1 MRLSFNEIRARAA
14 RFATDYKDAF
24 YEKGE
29 TQTFYNDFFQIFG
42 VERRS
47 VARYEEH
54 VKKLNNKTGF
64 IDLFWP
70 RILLVEQKSAG
81 RDLAKAE
88 TQAGEYF
95 DALKEAERPRFQLLC
110 DFQTF
115 QLLDRD
121 TRETT
126 SFDLADLPAHVE
138 KFGFI
143 MGMEKRSFKD
153 QDPVNIKAAE
163 LVGRLH
169 DSLEE
174 SGYKGHQL
182 EVFLTRIVFCLFADD
197 TGIFEPRDIFLDF
210 LESRTKE
217 DGSDLGPLLTQLFD
231 VLDTPEDQRHKTLD
245 EDLARFPYVNGGLF
259 SDPVRIPSF
268 NADMRERLIDAGRF
282 NWSGISPAIF
292 GSLFQSVMD
301 KQERRE
307 AGAHYTTEKN
317 ILKVIGPL
325 FLDALRA
332 EFDTLKTRRTN
343 RVKLLQAFHDRLAKL
358 TFLDPACGCGNFL
371 IITYRELRLLE
382 IEVLREI
389 HRDDLAKMKGGA
401 TELPLKSLLKIDV
414 DQFYGIEFSEFPAR
428 IAETAMWMM
437 DHIMNTQASLEFGAP
452 FLRIPLRKSPAIK
465 HGDALEID
473 WQDLIPVEKC
483 SYIIGN
489 PPFIGAKY
497 QSELQ
502 RAQVRRIAGLGK
514 SGGTLDYVA
523 AWFLKAAS
531 YGQGQNVPFAF
542 VSTNSIAQGEQVA
555 QLWPTI
561 LDCHGMEIAFAHQT
575 FAWGSEARG
584 KAAVHV
590 IVTGLEPR
598 GTARQEKRLF
608 SYPDIKGEP
617 VEIKTKAISPYLIDA
632 GGLANPHV
640 IVKEES
646 HPINDLP
653 KLIIGSKPIDG
664 GHFIFSPEERDA
676 FLQAEPQAA
685 PYLRPYI
692 GSREFLNGGL
702 RYILCAS
709 EIPITDLRT
718 MPLARETIARVREYR
733 LGNIPAKG
741 KKADSMKAPGISS
754 LKLAETPTAF
764 HVTVLPETSFLV
776 LPEVSSERR
785 YYAPIG
791 WQSPPTVP
799 SNLVRVL
806 PEAKLGLFAVLTSAI
821 HMAWMRSIGGRLE
834 SRYRYSIGLVYNTF
848 PMPPVKDLSSLES
861 HAQAILDARAN
872 HPGATLADLYDPDLM
887 PADLR
892 RAHQANDRAVDR
904 LYRRA
909 AFASEGERIAHL
921 LGMYEKQVAGM
932 LAVTKPKRTRETKP
946 KTPAVS
952 E

>member
-14 RFATDYKDAF
+14 RFAKDYADAT

-42 VERRS
+42 VQRRS

-70 RILLVEQKSAG
+70 RVLLVEQKSAG
-81 RDLAKAE
+81 RDLLKAE
-88 TQAGEYF
+88 VQAGEYF
-95 DALKEAERPRFQLLC
+95 DAIKEADRPRFQLLC
-110 DFQTF
+110 DFQSF

-121 TRETT
+121 TRETST
-126 SFDLADLPAHVE
+126 FALADLPKHIE

-169 DSLEE
+169 DSLEA

-210 LESRTKE
+210 LETRTKE
-217 DGSDLGPLLTQLFD
+217 DGSDIGPLLAQLFD
-231 VLDTPEDQRHKTLD
+231 VLDTPENQRQTTLD
-245 EDLARFPYVNGGLF
+245 EDLAQFPYVNGGLF
-259 SDPVRIPSF
+259 SATIRTPAF
-268 NADMRERLIDAGRF
+268 NAEMRQRLLDAGQF

-325 FLDALRA
+325 FLDELRA
-332 EFDTLKTRRTN
+332 EFEGLKARKTN
-343 RVKLLQAFHDRLAKL
+343 RVKLLQAFHDRLSKL

-389 HRDDLAKMKGGA
+389 HRDDLARMKGGA
-401 TELPLKSLLKIDV
+401 TELPLQSLLKIDV
-414 DQFYGIEFSEFPAR
+414 DQFHGIEFSEFPAR

-437 DHIMNTQASLEFGAP
+437 DHIMNTQASLEFGAA
-452 FLRIPLRKSPAIK
+452 FLRIPLRKSPAIT
-465 HGDALEID
+465 HGDALELD
-473 WQDLIPVEKC
+473 WQVLLPAERC
-483 SYIIGN
+483 GYIIGN
-489 PPFIGAKY
+489 PPFVGAKY
-497 QSELQ
+497 QSEFQ

-523 AWFLKAAS
+523 AWFLKAAR
-531 YGQGQNVPFAF
+531 YGHGHKVPFAF
-542 VSTNSIAQGEQVA
+542 VSTNSIVQGEQVA
-555 QLWPTI
+555 QLWPTL
-561 LDCHGMEIAFAHQT
+561 LDRSEMEIAFAHQT

-598 GTARQEKRLF
+598 NVARPIKRLF

-617 VEIKTKAISPYLIDA
+617 IETQPTAISPYLTNA
-632 GGLANPHV
+632 SALANPHIV
-640 IVKEES
+640 ICEES
-646 HPINDLP
+646 RPINGLP
-653 KLIIGSKPIDG
+653 KLITGSKPIDG
-664 GHFIFSPEERDA
+664 GHYIFSSAERDA
-676 FLQAEPQAA
+676 FVVNEPASA
-685 PYLRPYI
+685 PYFHPFI
-692 GSREFLNGGL
+692 GAREFIQGSTRFIL
-702 RYILCAS
+702 RVS
-709 EIPITDLRT
+709 EIPVSSLRQ
-718 MPLARETIARVREYR
+718 MPLVRDIVARVKEYR
-733 LGNIPAKG
+733 LGNIPSKG
-741 KKADSMKAPGISS
+741 KGPETIKPPGISS
-754 LKLAETPTAF
+754 LALAETPTAF
-764 HVTVLPETSFLV
+764 HVTVVPQAPFLV
-776 LPEVSSERR
+776 IPQVSSERR
-785 YYAPIG
+785 EYAPIG
-791 WQSPPTVP
+791 WLNPPAIPSDKLRLMENASP
-799 SNLVRVL
+799 
-806 PEAKLGLFAVLTSAI
+806 ELFALLTSTM
-821 HMAWMRSIGGRLE
+821 HMAWMRAITGRMK
-834 SRYRYSIGLVYNTF
+834 SDYMYSVGVVYNTF
-848 PMPPVKDLSSLES
+848 PLPPAKALSVLAP
-861 HAQAILDARAN
+861 HAQAILNARTN
-872 HPGATLADLYDPDLM
+872 HTGATLADLYDPHLM

-892 RAHQANDRAVDR
+892 RAHNANDRAVDR

-909 AFASEGERIAHL
+909 AFASESDRVAHL
-921 LGMYEKQVAGM
+921 LGMYEQQVAGM
-932 LAVTKPKRTRETKP
+932 LAMQKQKKPRRTTKYKADK
-946 KTPAVS
+946 A
-952 E
+952 

>member
-14 RFATDYKDAF
+14 RFAKDYTDAT

-42 VERRS
+42 VQRRS

-70 RILLVEQKSAG
+70 RVLLVEQKSAG
-81 RDLAKAE
+81 RDLLKAE
-88 TQAGEYF
+88 VQAGEYF
-95 DALKEAERPRFQLLC
+95 DAIKEADRPRFQLLC

-121 TRETT
+121 TRETS
-126 SFDLADLPAHVE
+126 SFALADLPKHIE

-143 MGMEKRSFKD
+143 MGMEKRSFRD
-153 QDPVNIKAAE
+153 QDPVNVKAAE

-169 DSLEE
+169 DSLEA

-210 LESRTKE
+210 LENRTKE
-217 DGSDLGPLLTQLFD
+217 DGSDIGPLLAQLFN
-231 VLDTPEDQRHKTLD
+231 VLDTPENQRQTTLD

-259 SDPVRIPSF
+259 SATIRTPAF
-268 NADMRERLIDAGRF
+268 NAEMRQRLQDAGQF

-325 FLDALRA
+325 FLDELRA
-332 EFDTLKTRRTN
+332 EFEGLKARKTN
-343 RVKLLQAFHDRLAKL
+343 RVKLLQTFHDRLAKL

-389 HRDDLAKMKGGA
+389 HRDDLARMKGGA
-401 TELPLKSLLKIDV
+401 TELPLQSLLKIDV
-414 DQFYGIEFSEFPAR
+414 DQFHGIEFSEFPAR

-437 DHIMNTQASLEFGAP
+437 DHIMNTQASLEFGAA
-452 FLRIPLRKSPAIK
+452 FLRIPLRKSPAIT
-465 HGDALEID
+465 HGDALELD
-473 WQDLIPVEKC
+473 WQALLPAERC

-489 PPFIGAKY
+489 PPFVGAKY
-497 QSELQ
+497 QSEFQ

-523 AWFLKAAS
+523 AWFLKAAR
-531 YGQGQNVPFAF
+531 YGQGHKVPFAF
-542 VSTNSIAQGEQVA
+542 VSTNSIVQGEQVA
-555 QLWPTI
+555 QLWPAL
-561 LDCHGMEIAFAHQT
+561 LDRNGMYIAFAHQT

-598 GTARQEKRLF
+598 NAARPIKRLF

-617 VEIKTKAISPYLIDA
+617 IETQPKAISPYLTDA
-632 GGLANPHV
+632 SALANPHV
-640 IVKEES
+640 VVREES
-646 HPINDLP
+646 RPINGLP
-653 KLIIGSKPIDG
+653 RLVIGSKPIDG

-676 FLQAEPQAA
+676 FLAAEPQAA
-685 PYLRPYI
+685 PYLHPYI

-702 RYILCAS
+702 RYILCAAQ
-709 EIPITDLRT
+709 IPPQELRA
-718 MPLARETIARVREYR
+718 MPLARAAVARVRDYR

-741 KKADSMKAPGISS
+741 KDADSIKTPGMSS
-754 LKLAETPTAF
+754 LTLAETPTAF
-764 HVTVLPETSFLV
+764 HVTVLPDTPFLV
-776 LPEVSSERR
+776 LPKVSSERR
-785 YYAPIG
+785 EYAPIG
-791 WQSPPTVP
+791 WLKPPTVP
-799 SNLVRVL
+799 SDLVFVL
-806 PEAKLGLFAVLTSAI
+806 PGATPGLFAILTSAM

-848 PMPPVKDLSSLES
+848 QMPPEQNLATLAP
-861 HAQAILDARAN
+861 HAQAILNARAN

-892 RAHQANDRAVDR
+892 RAHHANDRAVDR

-909 AFASEGERIAHL
+909 TFASESDRVAHL
-921 LGMYEKQVAGM
+921 LGMYEQQVAGM
-932 LAVTKPKRTRETKP
+932 LAMQKQKKPRQTAKSKAD
-946 KTPAVS
+946 KV
-952 E
+952 

>member
-14 RFATDYKDAF
+14 RFAKDYADAT

-42 VERRS
+42 VQRRS

-54 VKKLNNKTGF
+54 VKKLNNKSGF

-70 RILLVEQKSAG
+70 RVLLVEQKSAG
-81 RDLAKAE
+81 RDLSEAE
-88 TQAGEYF
+88 KQAGEYF
-95 DALKEAERPRFQLLC
+95 DAIKEADRPRFQLLC

-121 TRETT
+121 TREDT
-126 SFDLADLPAHVE
+126 SFTLAELPKHIE

-169 DSLEE
+169 DSLEA

-210 LESRTKE
+210 LENRTKE
-217 DGSDLGPLLTQLFD
+217 DGSDIGPLLAQLFD
-231 VLDTPEDQRHKTLD
+231 VLDTPEDQRQTTLD

-259 SDPVRIPSF
+259 SATIRTPAF
-268 NADMRERLIDAGRF
+268 NAEMRQRLLDAGQF

-325 FLDALRA
+325 FLDDLQA
-332 EFDTLKTRRTN
+332 EFDALKARKTN
-343 RVKLLQAFHDRLAKL
+343 RLKLLQAFHDRLARL

-389 HRDDLAKMKGGA
+389 HRDDLARMKGGA
-401 TELPLKSLLKIDV
+401 TELPLQSLLKIDV
-414 DQFYGIEFSEFPAR
+414 DQFHGIEFSEFPAR

-437 DHIMNTQASLEFGAP
+437 DHIMNTQASLEFGAA
-452 FLRIPLRKSPAIK
+452 FLRIPLRKSPAIT
-465 HGDALEID
+465 HGDALELD
-473 WQDLIPVEKC
+473 WQTLLPAERC

-489 PPFIGAKY
+489 PPFVGAKY
-497 QSELQ
+497 QSKLQ

-523 AWFLKAAS
+523 AWFLKAAR
-531 YGQGQNVPFAF
+531 YGQGHKVPFAF
-542 VSTNSIAQGEQVA
+542 VSTNSITQGEQVA
-555 QLWPTI
+555 QLWPAL
-561 LDCHGMEIAFAHQT
+561 LDRTGMEIAFAHQT

-598 GTARQEKRLF
+598 NAARPVKRLF

-617 VEIKTKAISPYLIDA
+617 VETQPRAISPYLTDA
-632 GGLANPHV
+632 SALTNPHV
-640 IVKEES
+640 VVREES
-646 HPINDLP
+646 RPINGLP
-653 KLIIGSKPIDG
+653 RLLSGSQPIDG
-664 GHFIFSPEERDA
+664 GHLIFDSEERDA
-676 FLQAEPQAA
+676 FLASEPAA
-685 PYLRPYI
+685 TPFLRPFV
-692 GSREFLNGGL
+692 GAQEFLQGKDRWILALQGASPTELKAMPFVLERL
-702 RYILCAS
+702 RA
-709 EIPITDLRT
+709 
-718 MPLARETIARVREYR
+718 VRAFR
-733 LGNIPAKG
+733 LGSKRASTLKI
-741 KKADSMKAPGISS
+741 AD
-754 LKLAETPTAF
+754 TPTAF
-764 HVTVLPETSFLV
+764 NVTVLPETPFLV
-776 LPEVSSERR
+776 LPKVSSERR
-785 YYAPIG
+785 EYAPIG
-791 WQSPPTVP
+791 WLEPPTVP
-799 SNLVRVL
+799 SDLVFVL
-806 PEAKLGLFAVLTSAI
+806 PGATPGLFAVLTSAM
-821 HMAWMRSIGGRLE
+821 HMAWLRSIGGRLE

-848 PMPPVKDLSSLES
+848 PMPPAKDLSALAP
-861 HAQAILDARAN
+861 HAQAILDARAR

-892 RAHQANDRAVDR
+892 RAHRDNDRAVDR

-909 AFASEGERIAHL
+909 AFASESDRVAHL
-921 LGMYEKQVAGM
+921 LGMYEQQVAGM
-932 LAVTKPKRTRETKP
+932 LAAQKPKRARKNKAASAIAE
-946 KTPAVS
+946 
-952 E
+952 

>member
-14 RFATDYKDAF
+14 RFAKDYADAT

-42 VERRS
+42 VQRRS

-54 VKKLNNKTGF
+54 VKKLNNKSGF

-70 RILLVEQKSAG
+70 RVLLVEQKSAG
-81 RDLAKAE
+81 RDLLKAE
-88 TQAGEYF
+88 VQAGEYF
-95 DALKEAERPRFQLLC
+95 DAIKETDRPRFQLLC

-121 TRETT
+121 TRETS
-126 SFDLADLPAHVE
+126 SFALADLPKHVE

-169 DSLEE
+169 DSLEA

-210 LESRTKE
+210 LENRTKE
-217 DGSDLGPLLTQLFD
+217 DGSDIGPLLAQLFD
-231 VLDTPEDQRHKTLD
+231 VLDTPEDQRQTTLD

-259 SDPVRIPSF
+259 SATIRTPAF
-268 NADMRERLIDAGRF
+268 NAEMRQRLLDAGQF

-325 FLDALRA
+325 FLDEFRA
-332 EFDTLKTRRTN
+332 EFEGLKARKTN

-389 HRDDLAKMKGGA
+389 HRDDLARMKGGA
-401 TELPLKSLLKIDV
+401 TELPLQSLLKIDV
-414 DQFYGIEFSEFPAR
+414 DQFHGIEFSEFPAR

-437 DHIMNTQASLEFGAP
+437 DHIMNTQASLEFGAA
-452 FLRIPLRKSPAIK
+452 FLRIPLRKSPAIT
-465 HGDALEID
+465 HGDALELD
-473 WQDLIPVEKC
+473 WQALLPAERC

-497 QSELQ
+497 QSEFQ

-523 AWFLKAAS
+523 AWFLKAAR
-531 YGQGQNVPFAF
+531 YGQGHKVPFAF
-542 VSTNSIAQGEQVA
+542 VSTNSIVQGEQVA
-555 QLWPTI
+555 QLWPAL
-561 LDCHGMEIAFAHQT
+561 LDRSGMEIAFAHQT

-598 GTARQEKRLF
+598 NAARPVKRLF
-608 SYPDIKGEP
+608 SYPDIRGEP
-617 VEIKTKAISPYLIDA
+617 IETQPTAISPYLTDA
-632 GGLANPHV
+632 SALANPHV
-640 IVKEES
+640 VIREES
-646 HPINDLP
+646 RPINGLP
-653 KLIIGSKPIDG
+653 KLITGSKPIDG
-664 GHFIFSPEERDA
+664 GHYIYSSEERDA
-676 FLQAEPQAA
+676 FIANEPASA
-685 PYLRPYI
+685 TYFHPFI
-692 GSREFLNGGL
+692 GAREFIQGSTRFIL
-702 RYILCAS
+702 RVS
-709 EIPITDLRT
+709 EIPVSSLRN
-718 MPLARETIARVREYR
+718 MPLVRDVIARVREYR
-733 LGNIPAKG
+733 LGNIPSKG
-741 KKADSMKAPGISS
+741 KGPETIKPPGMSS
-754 LKLAETPTAF
+754 LALAENPTAF
-764 HVTVLPETSFLV
+764 HVTVVPQAPFLV
-776 LPEVSSERR
+776 IPQVSSERR
-785 YYAPIG
+785 DYAPIG
-791 WQSPPTVP
+791 WLNPPTIP
-799 SNLVRVL
+799 SDKLRLMENAS
-806 PEAKLGLFAVLTSAI
+806 PELFALLTSSM
-821 HMAWMRSIGGRLE
+821 HMAWMRAITGRMK
-834 SRYRYSIGLVYNTF
+834 SDYMYSVGVVYNTF
-848 PMPPVKDLSSLES
+848 PLPPANALSALAP
-861 HAQAILDARAN
+861 HAKAILDARAN
-872 HPGATLADLYDPDLM
+872 HPGATLADLYDPDMM

-892 RAHQANDRAVDR
+892 RAHNANDRAVDR
-904 LYRRA
+904 LYRRT
-909 AFASEGERIAHL
+909 AFASESDRVAHL
-921 LGMYEKQVAGM
+921 LGMYEQQVAGM
-932 LAVTKPKRTRETKP
+932 LATQKQKKPRRTAKS
-946 KTPAVS
+946 KADKI
-952 E
+952 